1 MLKKCLLSF
10 VFVLCIANANA
21 GDTKCLATAI
31 YHEANAESVKGQ
43 IAVANVIMNRVESKD
58 FPNSVCGVIS
68 QKSQFSWY
76 GKTKHKYTNET
87 VAVAEK
93 VLAKR
98 VNDVTNG
105 SLFFHSGKNPH
116 WTKKMKFVTKI
127 GGHKFYRQR
136 EI

>member
-1 MLKKCLLSF
+1 MNKILFSF
-10 VFVLCIANANA
+10 AVMFLIQNATA
-21 GDTKCLATAI
+21 KDVKCLATAI
-31 YHEANAESVKGQ
+31 YHEANAESEKGQ

-76 GKTKHKYTNET
+76 GKTKHKYSDKT

-105 SLFFHSGKNPH
+105 SLFFHSGKDPY

-127 GGHKFYRQR
+127 GGHKFYRHHK
-136 EI
+136 I